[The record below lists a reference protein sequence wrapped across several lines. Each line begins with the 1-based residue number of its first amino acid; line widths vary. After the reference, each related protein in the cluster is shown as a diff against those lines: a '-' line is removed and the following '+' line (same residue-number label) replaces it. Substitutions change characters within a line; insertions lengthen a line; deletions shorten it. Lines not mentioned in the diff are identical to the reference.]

1 MYKYLFKINL
11 EKKSGSKAEEKH
23 SSQFPACLLLSK
35 NPILAL
41 NLYILQRRIKA
52 CQVAGSLGDKLVL
65 PDTYICHFGEG
76 RSLPPPL
83 SSSSV
88 FLTTFSSLSEG
99 TLEKTLFSR
108 DLVKYQG
115 HVSAPYGFKSLV
127 IAQLPIPEFGF
138 GN

>member
-1 MYKYLFKINL
+1 MFKIKL
-11 EKKSGSKAEEKH
+11 EKRSGSKAEEKH
-23 SSQFPACLLLSK
+23 SNPFPACLLLFK

-52 CQVAGSLGDKLVL
+52 CQGAGSLGDNLVL
-65 PDTYICHFGEG
+65 PDTHVYHFGEG
-76 RSLPPPL
+76 HSLPPPL

-99 TLEKTLFSR
+99 TLEKTLFSK
-108 DLVKYQG
+108 DLVKCQG

-127 IAQLPIPEFGF
+127 IAQLPTSEFGF